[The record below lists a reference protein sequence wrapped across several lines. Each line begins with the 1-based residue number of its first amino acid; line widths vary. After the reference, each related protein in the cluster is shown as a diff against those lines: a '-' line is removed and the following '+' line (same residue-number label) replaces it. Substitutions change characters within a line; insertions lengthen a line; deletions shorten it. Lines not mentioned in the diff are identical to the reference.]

1 MSSYLKRY
9 KPIKQMILKQMKYNR
24 EQNQWDIKTNS
35 NSIVGASVPL
45 KQAQD
50 HNMLCQFVINT
61 NEFISTIKL
70 CAEFEENLLVPLV
83 EEAGHNLI

>member
-1 MSSYLKRY
+1 
-9 KPIKQMILKQMKYNR
+9 
-24 EQNQWDIKTNS
+24 
-35 NSIVGASVPL
+35 
-45 KQAQD
+45 
-50 HNMLCQFVINT
+50 MLCQFAIKT